1 MSVPR
6 LIQLAACMLAMSA
19 GVAAQQGRTPSSPP
33 ASAWQISGTV
43 ISSADGQPLSRT
55 QVALSSNRDPNLGQ
69 EALTGADGRFLF
81 RGLAAGKYVLR
92 AKHYGFVTQ
101 GYQQRGEFFTGIA
114 VGPGLAPPSLLFRL
128 QPEAVISGRIVDE
141 AGDPVRDARVMLLHK
156 SLQSGEWA
164 TRVSNSTVS
173 DDRGFYHFDQL
184 LPGRYFVSVNTQPW
198 YTRLATGASAAG
210 EANTAL
216 DVAYP
221 ITWYQDAT
229 DAGDAT
235 PLDLQAGEQATA
247 DVTLTAVPA
256 QHIVVRMADD
266 TAVTGFTAMLSRH
279 VAEAGN
285 FSVSTFFHKVAPGV
299 FQSSGVPPGSYE
311 MELNFYDPKSGRQGA
326 VQRRTV
332 EVDRD
337 AEVDLSAPSAA
348 APVSGTV
355 SLIPAL
361 KPPPHLFL
369 TLRNLQSQESH
380 AAEISARRS
389 FRFTQNIPPGRYE
402 FGSSFAG
409 GFYVVSAQAAGA
421 TVEGRTLRITASEP
435 VVLKVVMTQGVAQ
448 VTGTVVRDGK
458 PVAGALVVLVPPD
471 PANNSP
477 LFRVDQ
483 SDSDGTFTLPSIV
496 PGRYTVLAI
505 ENGWGLEWH
514 NPAALKPYLPRGEA
528 LEIAREG
535 RYKIKLAVQDF

>member
-1 MSVPR
+1 MPGLIR
-6 LIQLAACMLAMSA
+6 LTACMLAMSA
-19 GVAAQQGRTPSSPP
+19 SMAAQQRRKPSSPP
-33 ASAWQISGTV
+33 ASAWQIGGRV

-55 QVALSSNRDPNLGQ
+55 QVALSSNRDPSLALG
-69 EALTGADGRFLF
+69 ALTGADGRFLF

-101 GYQQRGEFFTGIA
+101 GYEQHGAFFTGIA
-114 VGPGLAPPSLLFRL
+114 VGPGLPPPSLLFRL
-128 QPEAVISGRIVDE
+128 QPEAVISGTIVDE
-141 AGDPVRDARVMLLHK
+141 AGDPLRDARVMLLRR

-173 DDRGFYHFDQL
+173 DDRGFYQFGQL
-184 LPGRYFVSVNTQPW
+184 LPGRYFVCVNTQPW
-198 YTRLATGASAAG
+198 YARLATGASAAG
-210 EANTAL
+210 EANTSL

-229 DAGDAT
+229 AAADAT
-235 PLDLQAGEQATA
+235 PIDLQAGEQATA
-247 DVTLTAVPA
+247 DIPLTAVPA

-279 VAEAGN
+279 TTEAGN
-285 FSVSTFFHKVAPGV
+285 FSVSAVFHRVAPGV
-299 FQSSGVPPGSYE
+299 FQSSGVPPGGYE
-311 MELNFYDPKSGRQGA
+311 MELNFYDPKAGRQGA

-332 EVDRD
+332 EVDKD
-337 AEVDLSAPSAA
+337 AEIDLSVPSAT

-361 KPPPHLFL
+361 KPPAHLFL

-380 AAEISARRS
+380 AAEISPRGS
-389 FRFTQNIPPGRYE
+389 FRFTQNIPPGQYE
-402 FGSSFAG
+402 FGSSFTA
-409 GFYVVSAQAAGA
+409 GFYVASVLAAGA
-421 TVEGRTLRITASEP
+421 TVEGRTLRIAGAEP
-435 VVLKVVMTQGVAQ
+435 VVLKVVMAQGVAQ
-448 VTGTVVRDGK
+448 VTGTVLRDGQ

-477 LFRVDQ
+477 LFRADQ

-505 ENGWGLEWH
+505 ENGWGLEWR
-514 NPAALKPYLPRGEA
+514 NPAALKPYLPRGEV

-535 RYKIKLAVQDF
+535 KYKIKLPVQNF